1 MKIMVTSDWE
11 LTEERLPIAEKVIGA
26 MLMEFVLGEYTHFV
40 FCGDMFREFN
50 AATER
55 FAREVIEQI
64 KFKVGKHYTFLLV
77 GNHDRETAE
86 DRLTALFG
94 NAIFSP
100 GSQIL
105 NDEGSGT
112 PIAFLPAPDR
122 AAFGAQRGAEGRRQR
137 DAALSEALEAALISL
152 ETQIGPENLS
162 HAILFFHAAIGGA
175 ELGKQK
181 LPHGL
186 TWEIPAARLQRWGL
200 AIGGHIHKPQVIGA
214 NIYFVGGL
222 FSQTHGEKAE
232 TFRVLAVEDASP
244 SHVMSTPLP
253 RVLVPIEVELNNKS
267 PEEQQEEGSIVVAAW
282 VNKNGEIERGDGA
295 LAGSFFLGR
304 GLIGYLQSKANLD
317 TASDTVNL
325 KIRAK
330 LPPNEL
336 DALLDADALREQ
348 LNQHF
353 GRDMIVE
360 LTICR
365 EPQGLHKAR
374 LEGDARAMGLDEQFD
389 AWLSTLDA
397 ENDPA
402 VVDKAKA
409 FMADLGAES
418 LLTDGK
424 FGYRP
429 LWLKVHNFCQW
440 RDAYIDYA
448 TLQGAVSVS
457 GMNKL
462 GKSNLF
468 IKGPLFALYKRTS
481 TAGAVTL
488 DADLRLGETEGYV
501 EHCYKASGKTYLVR
515 RALERG
521 KGGVTCKSELFTTK
535 TGIDGIEAYAETI
548 KALAASDY
556 ENAAKHYNSALT
568 PVTEKATDIDRHIED
583 TVGSRPFFLSTVVG
597 TQGDTGR
604 IINATS
610 ADWGNW
616 FVEALGLERFEP
628 YRKSAQQKADGAKME
643 TVKVEE
649 RIDEL
654 EGQIMCDE
662 EELGDMSPAEAIR
675 DGIEAHEH
683 YIMDSRAGKAT
694 AEQRRSELGVEIKV
708 LNDKLAGGPALQEEL
723 GAVNNQIA
731 GIAIEDIGSRP
742 MVLAFEGSVEE
753 ARGKLDRLQATRG
766 TLDDELQK
774 MRTQHAELGGNISS
788 AGNEQGRLEKKFDEL
803 QKQIVDLEAKPVDP
817 PPCRQALHAVGTPM
831 EENCPA
837 WRAYSNGE
845 HIDQLKIEYEETE
858 NKARAIAENLVTMKE
873 QREQFAASIETR
885 KAELDSMA
893 GQITELSKRLGNYE
907 NAEKAI
913 ELWDAKAARVAM
925 ETVRENELKKKRDE
939 LQEKIKALVQYVKD
953 RAALEGEM
961 PGLLQTIREA
971 TESIEGHERTI
982 RELNR
987 SLDQIKALRESI
999 EKKRAKQKEYRA
1011 SISEQIVNAQAWGL
1025 LALAFHRTGIPY
1037 LLLEQTVEAFERKAN
1052 EILSPADMSITVQT
1066 VTTTQ
1071 KGDARDKFN
1080 VLFNDERGQHP
1091 LPKASGM
1098 QEQPLVMGI
1107 RTGLAIVGCHFY
1119 GNAPE
1124 LYMQDEG
1131 FGAFHHTMYDVAR
1144 EMIAGIAD
1152 EFRCFVYITHVP
1164 DLAESA
1170 DVQLKIIGV
1179 NGTSKVLG
1187 LPNGAEAES
1196 EVA

>member
-11 LTEERLPIAEKVIGA
+11 LTEERLPIAEKVIEA
-26 MLMEFVLGEYTHFV
+26 MLKEFEEGGYTHFV

-50 AATER
+50 AATEK
-55 FAREVIEQI
+55 FARETVERI
-64 KFKVGKHYTFLLV
+64 KLRVGKHFIFLLV

-105 NDEGSGT
+105 NDEASGV
-112 PIAFLPAPDR
+112 PVAFLPAPDR
-122 AAFGAQRGAEGRRQR
+122 AAFGAQRGAEGKRAR
-137 DAALSEALEAALISL
+137 DAALSDALEAALISL
-152 ETQIGPENLS
+152 ETQIGPENLGK
-162 HAILFFHAAIGGA
+162 AILFFHGA
-175 ELGKQK
+175 TDGSNTANKK
-181 LPHGL
+181 GVGAL
-186 TWEIPAARLQRWGL
+186 TWHVPAARLARWGL
-200 AIGGHIHKPQVIGA
+200 AIGGHFHDPQQIGD
-214 NIYFVGGL
+214 NIYHVGGI

-232 TFRVLAVEDASP
+232 TYRVLSVTEANPNKVDSI
-244 SHVMSTPLP
+244 PLP
-253 RVLVPIEVELNNKS
+253 RVFVPIEIVLES
-267 PEEQQEEGSIVVAAW
+267 GDAVDASSIISRL
-282 VNKNGEIERGDGA
+282 ET
-295 LAGSFFLGR
+295 AGIDL
-304 GLIGYLQSKANLD
+304 
-317 TASDTVNL
+317 SDESVNL

-360 LTICR
+360 LAICR

-402 VVDKAKA
+402 VIDKAKA
-409 FMADLGAES
+409 FMADLGADS

-440 RDAYIDYA
+440 RDAYIDYSELA
-448 TLQGAVSVS
+448 GAVSVS

-488 DADLRLGETEGYV
+488 DADLRLGETEGFV
-501 EHCYKASGKTYLVR
+501 EHCYEASGKTYIVR

-521 KGGVTCKSELFTTK
+521 KGGVTCKSELMTFVNPEDPLTR
-535 TGIDGIEAYAETI
+535 
-548 KALAASDY
+548 
-556 ENAAKHYNSALT
+556 T

-604 IINATS
+604 IINATP

-616 FVEALGLERFEP
+616 FIEALGLERFEP
-628 YRKSAQQKADGAKME
+628 YRKGAQQKADAAKAE
-643 TVKVEE
+643 TSSTET

-654 EGQIMCDE
+654 EGQILCDE
-662 EELGDMSPAEAIR
+662 EELEDMSPAEAIR
-675 DGIEAHEH
+675 GGIEAHEH
-683 YIMDSRAGKAT
+683 YITDARAGKAT

-708 LNDKLAGGPALQEEL
+708 LNEKLAGGPALQEEL
-723 GAVNNQIA
+723 KAVDEQLDRIK
-731 GIAIEDIGSRP
+731 IEDIGPRP
-742 MVLAFEGSVEE
+742 KVLAFEGSVEE
-753 ARGKLDRLQATRG
+753 AKGKLDRLQATRG
-766 TLDDELQK
+766 TLEEELQK
-774 MRTQHAELGGNISS
+774 IRTRHAELGGNISS
-788 AGNEQGRLEKKFDEL
+788 AQAEKERLYKKSSDLSEKIEE
-803 QKQIVDLEAKPVDP
+803 LEAKPLGV
-817 PPCRQALHAVGTPM
+817 PPCIDVLD
-831 EENCPA
+831 EEPEAIKVRDTCPA
-837 WRAYSNGE
+837 WRAYSGGE
-845 HIDQLKIEYEETE
+845 HIERLKVERGEADNKIE
-858 NKARAIAENLVTMKE
+858 AISNNLLTMKE
-873 QREQFAASIETR
+873 QKAELLEQIEKR
-885 KAELDSMA
+885 KAESEATTYVIAD
-893 GQITELSKRLGNYE
+893 LSKQLGDYE
-907 NAEKAI
+907 NAERAI
-913 ELWDAKAARVAM
+913 ELWDEKAARVAT
-925 ETVRENELKKKRDE
+925 ETVRENELKQKRDG

-971 TESIEGHERTI
+971 TEQIEKHETDI
-982 RELNR
+982 RVLNR
-987 SLDQIKALRESI
+987 SLDQIKALQESI
-999 EKKRAKQKEYRA
+999 EKKRAKQTEYRG
-1011 SISEQIVNAQAWGL
+1011 SISEQLVTAQAWGL
-1025 LALAFHRTGIPY
+1025 LALAFHRSGIPY
-1037 LLLEQTVEAFERKAN
+1037 LLLEQTVEAFESKAN
-1052 EILSPADMSITVQT
+1052 EILGATNMSITVQT
-1066 VTTTQ
+1066 VTTT
-1071 KGDARDKFN
+1071 KTGDARDKFN
-1080 VLFNDERGQHP
+1080 VLFNDENGQHP
-1091 LPKASGM
+1091 LPKASGY

-1107 RTGLAIVGCHFY
+1107 RTGLALVGCQFY

-1131 FGAFHHTMYDVAR
+1131 FGAFHASMYDVAR
-1144 EMIAGIAD
+1144 EMITAIA
-1152 EFRCFVYITHVP
+1152 EQYRTFVYITHVP
-1164 DLAESA
+1164 SLAESA
-1170 DVQLKIIGV
+1170 DMPLRVIGIDGSSHV
-1179 NGTSKVLG
+1179 VG
-1187 LPNGAEAES
+1187 LPNGEELEERAAS
-1196 EVA
+1196 